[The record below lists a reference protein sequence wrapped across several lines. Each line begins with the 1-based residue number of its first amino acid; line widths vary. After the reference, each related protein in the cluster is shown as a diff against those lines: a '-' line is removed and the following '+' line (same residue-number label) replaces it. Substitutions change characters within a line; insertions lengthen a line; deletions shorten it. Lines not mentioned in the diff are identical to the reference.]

1 MVCGAFNPLKG
12 LPTLA
17 EVYITKALLEF
28 TTQKAKS
35 ELKIKISSY
44 YVCNFVFTNSKK
56 KKKLRGKPGYIYAQR
71 FIRTEGKQDDLH
83 RPAMVIIGKEIA
95 HQFRM
100 TKFHYQV
107 MTHFFPFRCG
117 SRTEGRNGENKR
129 GKIKNLRRRLKI

>member
-56 KKKLRGKPGYIYAQR
+56 KKKKKLRGKPGYIYAQR
-71 FIRTEGKQDDLH
+71 FIRTEGRQDDLH

-107 MTHFFPFRCG
+107 ITHFFFPLG
-117 SRTEGRNGENKR
+117 VVQEPKGEMEKTKEGKSR
-129 GKIKNLRRRLKI
+129 I